1 MNSCDVDINREYP
14 KITVVTPSYNQAPFL
29 EATLQSVLNQ
39 EYPNLEYIV
48 IDGGSTDGS
57 VEIINRYAAHLAYW
71 VSEPDRGQT
80 DALNKGFAKATGDI
94 LCWLCS
100 DDLLEPW
107 TLKEVAQFFRE
118 NPQVRVVY
126 GDTTWVDME
135 DQPLRNRKE
144 LPFNR
149 FIFLYEHN
157 FIPQPSTFWRR
168 DLYEEVGGLN
178 PEFDVAMDADLWIR
192 FAEVTSIHHIRRHWS
207 RMRLYPEQKTQRLQL
222 KARMEGQVL
231 RRRYFGDEPDWSFR
245 VKKILA
251 KGMRVTWKLAV
262 GCYW

>member
-1 MNSCDVDINREYP
+1 MNYP
-14 KITVVTPSYNQAPFL
+14 KISLVTPSFNQAPFL
-29 EATLQSVLNQ
+29 EITLQSVLNQ
-39 EYPNLEYIV
+39 KYPNLEYIV

-57 VEIINRYAAHLAYW
+57 VDIIRRYSNQLAYW
-71 VSEPDRGQT
+71 VSEPDNGQT

-107 TLKEVAQFFRE
+107 TFQEVIQFFQE
-118 NPQVRVVY
+118 NPNARAVY
-126 GDTTWVDME
+126 GDTTWIDTKNQVIKK
-135 DQPLRNRKE
+135 RKE

-168 DLYEEVGGLN
+168 DLYQEVGNLN
-178 PEFDVAMDADLWIR
+178 PYFDVAMDADLWIR
-192 FAEVTSIHHIRRHWS
+192 FSEVTNLYHIRRPWS
-207 RMRLYPEQKTQRLQL
+207 KMRIYPQQKTQSLKV
-222 KARMEGQVL
+222 KAREEGKVL
-231 RRRYFGDEPDWSFR
+231 RQRYFGEESDFAFSF
-245 VKKILA
+245 KKAFA
-251 KGMRVTWKLAV
+251 KGIRLSWKFAA